1 MLLLA
6 PAAPPFWPVDT
17 VPLSPLFYSVAAVI
31 QELASTPLPPSA
43 RDFYQSPRKQGP
55 GSRPL
60 LPQDARAFYE
70 SPVKGSPAGISG
82 GAARRSGDL
91 VERVHPKKAAR
102 AADIRKYFPAVA
114 TTIAGP
120 AAAVTGGGAQPQQQC
135 LPAAR
140 DPDARAEPPEPPA
153 ILAPVEVKSPSRQTR
168 PHPPDTAKYAASPRH
183 RYSADGGAVVSVDHV
198 RLSVSPKAAPRGGGS
213 NDPVSVQLMPIS
225 GTERVAVVLAE
236 RHSHRQQLEAKQQQ
250 QEEEAKKQ
258 QQQEEEAKKQQ
269 QQEEEAKKKQQQE
282 EEEEEEAK
290 KKQQQEEEAK
300 KQQQEE
306 EVKKKQQQEEETKK
320 QQQEEEEAKKKQ
332 QQEEEA
338 KKQEQEEEEAKK
350 KQQPTVEVPPPGLEA
365 LSSDSQTPPAY
376 GATAPPPTP
385 STPALPAA
393 PAPSPVGG
401 LVQPAPL
408 ASRSLASADSLPA
421 TSIILQLPT
430 HPTGLSATPE
440 LVDAAAAATAGRSI
454 GSSPIHELAS
464 AGETPP
470 KSLEGP
476 EFSVLGDESTVI
488 ETPE

>member
-258 QQQEEEAKKQQ
+258 
-269 QQEEEAKKKQQQE
+269 
-282 EEEEEEAK
+282 
-290 KKQQQEEEAK
+290 
-300 KQQQEE
+300 
-306 EVKKKQQQEEETKK
+306 
-320 QQQEEEEAKKKQ
+320 
-332 QQEEEA
+332 
-338 KKQEQEEEEAKK
+338 EQEEEEAKK